1 LPQPLEAI
9 APAIGD
15 IEIDTFTFVKN
26 YDFVSGRLP
35 LAPVRSRANVFRTA
49 MMVPGS
55 VATVTLILF
64 PLALV
69 LFLTFR
75 RNDSSLFGA
84 GFTADNVVSVVA
96 DGLTWTVILRSL
108 AIAAAVTV
116 ATVVAAFPVAY
127 YLAFHAGRWRGI
139 VLFLVTLPFWTSYLL
154 RVFAWK
160 IVLAYNGVLNSALVG
175 SGLLSEPT
183 LAFLNT
189 PLAVLVTL
197 AHAYAPFAILP
208 ILVALDTIPK
218 SHREAAADLGARPF
232 TTLRRV
238 VIPNAMPGI
247 LAAALVVFVPTVGDY
262 VTPALVG
269 GPSSTM
275 IGSLIQAQFGKA
287 NDWPFGAALSVV
299 VMLVILALVVIVRW
313 GDRRFGSR
321 G

>member
-1 LPQPLEAI
+1 MRDKASV
-9 APAIGD
+9 
-15 IEIDTFTFVKN
+15 F
-26 YDFVSGRLP
+26 RLAM
-35 LAPVRSRANVFRTA
+35 LAP
-49 MMVPGS
+49 GS
-55 VATVTLILF
+55 IATVALILF

-69 LFLTFR
+69 LFLAFR
-75 RNDSSLFGA
+75 QNDGSLLGA
-84 GFTADNVVSVVA
+84 GFTTANLTSVVV
-96 DGLTWTVILRSL
+96 DGLNWTVILRSL
-108 AIAAAVTV
+108 AIAGLVTI

-127 YLAFHAGRWRGI
+127 YLAFHAGRWRGL

-175 SGLLSEPT
+175 SGLWSEPT

-189 PLAVLVTL
+189 PLAVVVTL

-218 SHREAAADLGARPF
+218 SYREAAADLGARPF

-238 VIPNAMPGI
+238 VIPNAMPGV

-262 VTPALVG
+262 VTPAMVG

-287 NDWPFGAALSVV
+287 NDWPFGAALAIA
-299 VMLVILALVVIVRW
+299 VMLVILAVVMIVRLS
-313 GDRRFGSR
+313 DRRFGSR
-321 G
+321 T